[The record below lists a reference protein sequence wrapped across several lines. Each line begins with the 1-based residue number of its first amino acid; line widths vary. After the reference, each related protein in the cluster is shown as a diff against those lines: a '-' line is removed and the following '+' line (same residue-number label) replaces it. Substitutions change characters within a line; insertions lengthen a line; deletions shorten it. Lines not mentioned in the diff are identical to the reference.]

1 VSVPSVEADVL
12 AVLVRSHTSLTGA
25 TIDRLSGRSH
35 AQVHAVLGRL
45 RRSGLVLGTRTGMA
59 IGYELNRDH
68 VLAPAIEVAIGANV
82 AVEKRLR
89 DWLED
94 CRPIPASVT
103 VFGSFARRTGD
114 SESDIDIAIVRPNDV
129 NEDNDQWATLRYE
142 LAERVERWSGNH
154 CQIVELSVSE
164 LKAAADQ
171 NEPLVASIRAEG
183 RTIIGLEIDELVGA
197 RQRRQ
202 ERST

>member
-1 VSVPSVEADVL
+1 
-12 AVLVRSHTSLTGA
+12 
-25 TIDRLSGRSH
+25 
-35 AQVHAVLGRL
+35 
-45 RRSGLVLGTRTGMA
+45 MA

-114 SESDIDIAIVRPNDV
+114 SESDIDIAIVRPNNV
-129 NEDNDQWATLRYE
+129 NEDDDRWTTLRYE

-171 NEPLVASIRAEG
+171 NEPLIASIRADG
-183 RTIIGLEIDELVGA
+183 RTISGREIDQLVGA

-202 ERST
+202 VRTT